1 TVCLVQVFAESS
13 AQKLTIHRKNT
24 ELRQIFSDIHSQTGY
39 SVVYSVHHVKAIPPL
54 SVSMSNVELKDA
66 MAQLLADL
74 PLDFVITGKEIVI
87 KTKPITPRTDRHAT
101 NTAPRSQ
108 QQSVTGRIVDEQ
120 GTPLQGAAV
129 RVKGTAQVTSTDA
142 DGRFTL
148 VEVDDAA
155 MLVISFIGYAT
166 LELPASSELTNI
178 AMNPEVSGLDEVV
191 VMGYGTQR
199 KGDITGAVS
208 SIRAEDFN
216 KGTNATFD
224 QLIGG
229 KAAGVQFVQNSGEP
243 GGGVAV
249 RIRGASSVNA
259 GTSPLYV

>member
-1 TVCLVQVFAESS
+1 
-13 AQKLTIHRKNT
+13 
-24 ELRQIFSDIHSQTGY
+24 
-39 SVVYSVHHVKAIPPL
+39 
-54 SVSMSNVELKDA
+54 
-66 MAQLLADL
+66 MAQLLEGL
-74 PLDFVITGKEIVI
+74 PMDFVITGKEIVI
-87 KTKPITPRTDRHAT
+87 KTKPVTTRADRQTARTTPSA
-101 NTAPRSQ
+101 Q
-108 QQSVTGRIVDEQ
+108 QQSVTGRVLDEH

-129 RVKGTAQVTSTDA
+129 RVKGTTQATGTDA

-148 VEVDDAA
+148 ADVDDDAV
-155 MLVISFIGYAT
+155 LVVSFVGYQT
-166 LELPASSELTNI
+166 QELPASGNLVGITM
-178 AMNPEVSGLDEVV
+178 APQVSGLDEVV

-224 QLIGG
+224 QLIAG

-249 RIRGASSVNA
+249 RNQGSRSVNA
-259 GTSPLYV
+259 GTSPLYVIDGLPMDNSPVAGGGGSNSELSPTGWNPLAGINPVDIESIEIHKDD